1 MVFIITTYPAIVLTI
16 IRTLGLIIKVYYYT
30 MTTVLWFDRACNTW
44 SIFIPVLSIT
54 AIYVCLY
61 RCGCIPDIG
70 HANELACYVTG
81 YLKTT
86 ETTNYAMQD
95 IIESLLAT
103 LLST

>member
-1 MVFIITTYPAIVLTI
+1 MI
-16 IRTLGLIIKVYYYT
+16 YYYT
-30 MTTVLWFDRACNTW
+30 MTTVLWFHRACNTW

-95 IIESLLAT
+95 IIVSLLAT